1 MSALSQPYFHD
12 ETKAIAHLE
21 SIVWSNG
28 ILCPKCG
35 VFDKSYPL
43 NGKTTRPGLRKCSA
57 CKKHFT
63 VKIGTI
69 FEDSHIELYKW
80 LQACYLMASSK
91 KGISAHQLHRT
102 LGVTYK
108 SAWFMCHRIREAM
121 KDDGGPLSGIV
132 EVDETYAGGTS
143 TRRGRG
149 GGRPQVMALVERG
162 GRVKA
167 IKNTETLKSVIID
180 NVTKGS
186 HIMTDGYNAYS
197 GLREQGYH
205 HSTVSHGD
213 KQFVRGPTHTNTV
226 EGFFGILKRGIVG
239 VYHHVSVQHLDK
251 YLAEFTFR
259 YNRRLV
265 SDLER
270 ADMLIAGVVGKRL
283 MYARKAII

>member
-1 MSALSQPYFHD
+1 MSILSKPYFHD

-21 SIVWSNG
+21 SIVWANG

-57 CKKHFT
+57 CRRPFT

-69 FEDSHIELYKW
+69 FEDSHIPLHKW
-80 LQACYLMASSK
+80 LQAAYLMASSK

-102 LGVTYK
+102 LGITYK

-167 IKNTETLKSVIID
+167 IKNTDTIKSVVIEHVD
-180 NVTKGS
+180 KSAHV
-186 HIMTDGYNAYS
+186 MTDEYAAYRGLAAEGY
-197 GLREQGYH
+197 R
-205 HSTVSHGD
+205 HSTVNHGS
-213 KQFVRGPTHTNTV
+213 KQYVKGIAHTNTA

-251 YLAEFTFR
+251 YLAEFMFR
-259 YNRRLV
+259 YNRRLFN
-265 SDLER
+265 DLQR
-270 ADMLIAGVVGKRL
+270 TDMLIAGVVGKRL
-283 MYARKAII
+283 RYKKT